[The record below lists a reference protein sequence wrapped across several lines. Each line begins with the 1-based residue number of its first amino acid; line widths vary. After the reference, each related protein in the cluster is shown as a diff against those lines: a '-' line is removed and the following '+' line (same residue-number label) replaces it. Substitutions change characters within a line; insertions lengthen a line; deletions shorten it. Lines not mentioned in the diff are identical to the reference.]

1 MNHTNDPATA
11 QATNWFTPLDH
22 ALSQSNIDAALALFA
37 EECYWRD
44 LVAFTWNIVTME
56 SRDEI
61 REMLA
66 ATLTKHSPPIGRSPS
81 RRLKRMAS

>member
-1 MNHTNDPATA
+1 MQENPS
-11 QATNWFTPLDH
+11 QQLSNWLSAFAS
-22 ALSQSNIDAALALFA
+22 ALAGANLDAAQVMFA

-56 SRDEI
+56 SPDEI
-61 REMLA
+61 REMFA